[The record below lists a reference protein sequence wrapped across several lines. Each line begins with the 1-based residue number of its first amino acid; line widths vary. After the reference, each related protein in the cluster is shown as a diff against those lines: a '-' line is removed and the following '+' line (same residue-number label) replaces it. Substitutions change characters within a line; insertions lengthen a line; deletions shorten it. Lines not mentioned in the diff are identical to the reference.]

1 MLATGQATRNFDW
14 SMECLMSLTNQDLPD
29 NAWSDDANIFDNAAA
44 TLLTPLLRHRPSDE
58 YIDSS
63 LELGV

>member
-1 MLATGQATRNFDW
+1 
-14 SMECLMSLTNQDLPD
+14 MSLTVPAESDDLVSPTSWSLANQDLPD
-29 NAWSDDANIFDNAAA
+29 IAWSDDANIFDNAA
-44 TLLTPLLRHRPSDE
+44 TILLTPLLRHHPSDE